1 MPKRT
6 KLKKSLLLALKISLG
21 SSLAIYTAEFL
32 RLQYA
37 SAAGIVTLLTLV
49 TTRKGTL
56 RLSINRLITFALVGL
71 VTSITFIPIQDDWIA
86 YGLFVFL
93 MVAICDPL
101 GWQATISTNAVIGTH
116 FLMTHDFSPQF
127 FLNEFLLVTIGITFA
142 TLLNQFHDI
151 QGQKKNFSQSIQMVE
166 HQMQELLT
174 AVADYLSEEESK
186 DVWANAADL
195 EETLQELMADAYE
208 YEGNTYDK
216 DASYFAKYFEM
227 RLNQCHIVHNLH
239 YEMKKIKDVPYQA
252 KMVAEYIRYLSQYVT
267 ELNDPVPQLQYLNEI
282 FQGMKKEP
290 LPVSRGEF
298 ENRAVLYHIL
308 MDLEEFLICKKRFVH
323 KEGAIPV

>member
-1 MPKRT
+1 MSKRT

-21 SSLAIYTAEFL
+21 SSLAIYTAEAL
-32 RLQYA
+32 QLQYA

-71 VTSITFIPIQDDWIA
+71 VTSITFIPIRDDWIA

-101 GWQATISTNAVIGTH
+101 GWSATISTNAVIGTH
-116 FLMTHDFSPQF
+116 FLMTHDFSPGF
-127 FLNEFLLVTIGITFA
+127 FLNEFLLVAIGIAFA

-151 QGQKKNFSQSIQMVE
+151 RGQKKDFSQNIQMVE
-166 HQMQELLT
+166 RRMQELLA
-174 AVADYLSEEESK
+174 AVADYLSEGTIK
-186 DVWANAADL
+186 DVWADAAAL
-195 EETLQELMADAYE
+195 ESALQELMAEAYE
-208 YEGNTYDK
+208 YEGNSYDK
-216 DASYFAKYFEM
+216 DASYYAKYFEM
-227 RLNQCHIVHNLH
+227 RLNQCQIIHNLH
-239 YEMKKIKDVPYQA
+239 YEMNKIKDVPQQA
-252 KMVAEYIRYLSQYVT
+252 EMVAEYIRCLCQYVT
-267 ELNDPVPQLQYLNEI
+267 ELNDPVPQMQYLEEI
-282 FQGMKKEP
+282 FQEMKKEP
-290 LPVSRGEF
+290 LPASQEEF

-308 MDLEEFLICKKRFVH
+308 MDLEEFLIFKKRFVY